1 MQKIFK
7 QLSLIC
13 LSAILFTAC
22 SVKEPSIEQPK
33 SSDIVEL
40 SKTAN
45 DNFINQNE
53 ASRDFF
59 QKYFIPWN
67 AKKVSYPKAEAMWGQ
82 S

>member
-22 SVKEPSIEQPK
+22 SVKEPIIVPK
-33 SSDIVEL
+33 TSDIIEL

-45 DNFINQNE
+45 DNFIDQNR
-53 ASRDFF
+53 ASKDFF

-67 AKKVSYPKAEAMWGQ
+67 ASKVSYPKIEDMWGH
-82 S
+82 

>member
-7 QLSLIC
+7 QLCLIC

-22 SVKEPSIEQPK
+22 AVKEPSTIIQPK
-33 SSDIVEL
+33 ANDIIEL
-40 SKTAN
+40 SKTAD

-59 QKYFIPWN
+59 EKYFITWN
-67 AKKVSYPKAEAMWGQ
+67 AKKVYYPKI
-82 S
+82 